1 MKKLSYIESTMLPL
15 PMSNIDTDQI
25 MPKEFLKRVE
35 RSGYGEFLFYD
46 WKKDANFPLNNEI
59 FKESKVLL
67 TGTNFGTGSSREH
80 APWGLQDW
88 GFDAII
94 SSKFADIFRLNSINI
109 GLLPIEASEDIIEKL
124 FKKVSENP
132 KTKIEISIEQKSVV
146 CEEIE
151 FNFFIDD
158 FSQNRILNG
167 IDKIDISLEFEE
179 KIDEFMQSRNKW
191 APKLTYKHLNLNY
204 LQLLLKAVIH
214 YVFARKD

>member
-94 SSKFADIFRLNSINI
+94 SSKFADIFKLNSINI
-109 GLLPIEASEDIIEKL
+109 GLLPIEASEDIVEKL

-151 FNFFIDD
+151 FNFSIDD
-158 FSQNRILNG
+158 FSQN
-167 IDKIDISLEFEE
+167 
-179 KIDEFMQSRNKW
+179 
-191 APKLTYKHLNLNY
+191 
-204 LQLLLKAVIH
+204 
-214 YVFARKD
+214 

>member
-46 WKKDANFPLNNEI
+46 WKKDDDFPLNNEI
-59 FKESKVLL
+59 YKESKVLL
-67 TGTNFGTGSSREH
+67 AGTNFGTGSSREH

-109 GLLPIEASEDIIEKL
+109 GLLPIEASEDIVEKL
-124 FKKVSENP
+124 FQKVSENP
-132 KTKIEISIEQKSVV
+132 KTKIEISIEEKSVV

-167 IDKIDISLEFEE
+167 IDKIDISLGYEE
-179 KIDEFMQSRNKW
+179 KIDEFMQGRNKW
-191 APKLTYKHLNLNY
+191 APKLT
-204 LQLLLKAVIH
+204 
-214 YVFARKD
+214 

>member
-1 MKKLSYIESTMLPL
+1 MKKLSYIESTILPL

-35 RSGYGEFLFYD
+35 RTGYGEFLFYD
-46 WKKDANFPLNNEI
+46 WKKDDDFPLNNEI
-59 FKESKVLL
+59 YKESKVLL

-109 GLLPIEASEDIIEKL
+109 GLLPIEASENIVEKL
-124 FKKVSENP
+124 FQKVSENP
-132 KTKIEISIEQKSVV
+132 ETKIEISIEEKSVI
-146 CEEIE
+146 CEEIK
-151 FNFFIDD
+151 FDFFIDD

-167 IDKIDISLEFEE
+167 IDKIDISLEYEN
-179 KIDEFMQSRNKW
+179 KIDEFMQNRNKW
-191 APKLTYKHLNLNY
+191 SPKL
-204 LQLLLKAVIH
+204 I
-214 YVFARKD
+214 